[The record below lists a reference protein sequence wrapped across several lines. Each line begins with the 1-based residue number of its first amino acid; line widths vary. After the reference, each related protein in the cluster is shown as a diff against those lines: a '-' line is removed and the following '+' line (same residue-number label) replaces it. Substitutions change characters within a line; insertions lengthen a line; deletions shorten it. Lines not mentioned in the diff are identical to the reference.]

1 MKYENLLDVIERTDT
16 IVKANGDKYAIV
28 EINDCIKFN
37 GLFQKTKRERKV
49 KVVKLIQLDK

>member
-37 GLFQKTKRERKV
+37 GLFKKPKRERKV